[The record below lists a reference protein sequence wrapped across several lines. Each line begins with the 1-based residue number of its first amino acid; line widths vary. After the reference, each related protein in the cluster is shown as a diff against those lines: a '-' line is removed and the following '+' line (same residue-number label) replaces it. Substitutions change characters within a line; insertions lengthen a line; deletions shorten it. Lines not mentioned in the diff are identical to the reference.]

1 MPKPMDVEQRG
12 ATVSLKHLIKLRGRS
27 RGLSLKAGKR
37 VASAMAGNY
46 ASSFRGRGM
55 DFDESRAYQ
64 PGDDIRS
71 IDWRVTARSGTTHTK
86 VYREERERPVF
97 FLIDNS
103 PEMHFGTRSAF
114 KSVIAAEITALLGW
128 AATDNGDRIGGVV
141 FSGDHH
147 TELRPTGGQRGV
159 LRLLKTLLDAPHSEQ
174 GDSASVTHALARLR
188 HVARPGS
195 MIVLMSDYRHLDAE
209 GERHLSYLTKHNDV
223 LAFFIYDAMEQEMP
237 LPGRY
242 NVSNGQGVFAID
254 TGGAKQRKNYRQQFD
269 QRRDYVTALFR
280 RQGVRLLD
288 LATDEDV
295 AQRLRREMGG
305 SR

>member
-1 MPKPMDVEQRG
+1 MAKPMDAEQRG

-37 VASAMAGNY
+37 VSSAMAGNY

-159 LRLLKTLLDAPHSEQ
+159 LRLLKTLLDAPHSAQ
-174 GDSASVTHALARLR
+174 GDPASVTHALARLR

-195 MIVLMSDYRHLDAE
+195 LIVLMSDYRHLDAE

-223 LAFFIYDAMEQEMP
+223 LAFFIYDVMEQEMP
-237 LPGRY
+237 RPGRY
-242 NVSNGQGVFAID
+242 NVSNGQSVFAID
-254 TGGAKQRKNYRQQFD
+254 TGGAKQRKKYRQQFD
-269 QRRDYVTALFR
+269 QRRDYVHGLFR
-280 RQGVRLLD
+280 RQGVRLID